1 MIWML
6 HAFANLGELGIFR
19 KLRWLSVIYYIQ
31 ISVCNCGSNVF
42 DMFLLSRTQKT
53 LRAMARH
60 PEHEPTGPNTTGF
73 TQTPPTW
80 NPVWDHS
87 SSAHLAGHKKHIRG
101 WRGLGSTCWKRRE
114 NTVVVHSRSI
124 KLMVSLCVH
133 HLSQGFHLALL
144 NCYLYYVVFSKWW
157 MFHDSK
163 RLGMTER
170 SHNLIHPVSSFCTS
184 RLLWFW
190 TRMKGEWL
198 IGSVTRTTNR
208 FTAINIYIYI
218 FTMYIGSSS
227 PVHIAENQK
236 QGLRRESKWASH
248 VCRRKHLV
256 GYPLPWSLEW
266 SWLVGINILLFFL
279 TTIYPKLMDEHEIIP
294 PFLDLKLVNISN

>member
-1 MIWML
+1 MDV
-6 HAFANLGELGIFR
+6 ACFCELGRTWDFQETEVTECHLLHPNFSLQLWFQCVR
-19 KLRWLSVIYYIQ
+19 YVSAQPDAENFAGDGKTSWTWTYWSKYNRIYP
-31 ISVCNCGSNVF
+31 
-42 DMFLLSRTQKT
+42 D
-53 LRAMARH
+53 
-60 PEHEPTGPNTTGF
+60 
-73 TQTPPTW
+73 PPTW

-218 FTMYIGSSS
+218 YLQCI
-227 PVHIAENQK
+227 
-236 QGLRRESKWASH
+236 
-248 VCRRKHLV
+248 
-256 GYPLPWSLEW
+256 
-266 SWLVGINILLFFL
+266 
-279 TTIYPKLMDEHEIIP
+279 
-294 PFLDLKLVNISN
+294 